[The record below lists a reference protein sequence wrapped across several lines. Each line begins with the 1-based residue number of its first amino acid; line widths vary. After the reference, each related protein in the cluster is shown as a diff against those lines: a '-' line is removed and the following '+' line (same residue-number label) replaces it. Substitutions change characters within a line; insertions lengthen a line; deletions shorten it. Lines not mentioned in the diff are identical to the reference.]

1 MTEKDIKLKIIE
13 KAEVMAKILS
23 RGNSVE
29 INKVN
34 GTIVKVSEVKKKAM

>member
-1 MTEKDIKLKIIE
+1 LTEKDIKLKIIE